1 MNATEL
7 ERRVGRAE
15 KLDVS
20 PQQESPPEAEPA
32 TLETLLARLSTGDD
46 AAAAQAFLAYEPIL
60 RLVVRR
66 QLSNRLRSKFDSTD
80 IVQSVWCDLLRGF
93 RAGAWTF
100 PDADHLRAFLVQATR
115 HRFLN
120 RLRDV
125 RRAVD
130 REQPLPEA
138 ELAANLVSHEPRP
151 SAVAAGDDLWNK
163 LLALCP
169 PAHRELLH
177 LKRQGLTLA
186 ELAARTGLH
195 PSSVRRIL
203 YDLAALVAR
212 QASDPDNV
220 SDR

>member
-1 MNATEL
+1 M
-7 ERRVGRAE
+7 
-15 KLDVS
+15 S
-20 PQQESPPEAEPA
+20 PEHEPPLEAEPA
-32 TLETLLARLSTGDD
+32 TLETLLTRLAAGDD
-46 AAAAQAFLAYEPIL
+46 AAAAQAYRAYEPFL

-80 IVQSVWCDLLRGF
+80 IVQSIWCDLLRGF
-93 RAGAWTF
+93 RAGVWKF
-100 PDADHLRAFLVQATR
+100 LDSNHLRAFLVQATR

-125 RRAVD
+125 RHAVD
-130 REQPLPEA
+130 REQSLA
-138 ELAANLVSHEPRP
+138 ETGLAEDLVSHEPRP
-151 SAVAAGDDLWNK
+151 SAVAAGDELWNK
-163 LLALCP
+163 LLKLCP
-169 PAHRELLH
+169 PAHRDLLY

-203 YDLAALVAR
+203 YDLAAQLAR
-212 QASDPDNV
+212 QTSDAETG

>member
-1 MNATEL
+1 MSPEH
-7 ERRVGRAE
+7 EPP
-15 KLDVS
+15 LDAG
-20 PQQESPPEAEPA
+20 PG
-32 TLETLLARLSTGDD
+32 TLETLLARLSAGDD
-46 AAAAQAFLAYEPIL
+46 AAAAQAFLAYEPLL

-93 RAGAWTF
+93 RAGTWKF
-100 PDADHLRAFLVQATR
+100 PDSDHLRAFLVQATQ

-130 REQPLPEA
+130 LEQPLSENGMA
-138 ELAANLVSHEPRP
+138 TNLVSREPRP
-151 SAVAAGDDLWNK
+151 SALAASDELWNK
-163 LLALCP
+163 LVELCP
-169 PAHRELLH
+169 PAHRELLS

-203 YDLAALVAR
+203 YDLAARLAR
-212 QASDPDNV
+212 QASDSENL